1 MKDMLKSA
9 ARSRAKEHAIIMRQ
23 STKESRS
30 RMEPL
35 LPPGSMHESLQ
46 LARAAADC
54 VAAIWFVQEKDKG
67 KPPRLPRV

>member
-1 MKDMLKSA
+1 
-9 ARSRAKEHAIIMRQ
+9 MRQ